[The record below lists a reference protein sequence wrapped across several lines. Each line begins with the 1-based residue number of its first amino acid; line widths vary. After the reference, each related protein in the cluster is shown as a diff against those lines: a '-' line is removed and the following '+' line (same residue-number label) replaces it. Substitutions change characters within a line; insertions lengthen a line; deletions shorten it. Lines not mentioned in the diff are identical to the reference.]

1 MPDLRYAAYPA
12 AILYEL
18 GKEPGTGADAQPP
31 AQLKALKQLL
41 WGDELVVLGTSDD
54 GRYLK
59 VFARKE
65 RGWMRVEDTLAD
77 RLLEVVFVDIG
88 QGDGALVIT
97 PDNRRYIVDAG
108 KGDNMTRFLRWR
120 FGFKETTTF
129 EAAVLSHSDLDHYG
143 GFDALF
149 KERNVHFNCV
159 YTNGLMER
167 AADKASLVL
176 GAPVASDG
184 QRYITG
190 LVTSLDE
197 FRAFL
202 DVPEHAAGKRYPT
215 MLGQAFKDGKFD
227 DLRMLDETDTYLPGH
242 EPGEDLVVR
251 VLGPVPETVAGKKA
265 LRWFGDVGKTKN
277 GHSVALHLRYRGV
290 RLFLG
295 GDLNIESSRHLLAAH
310 TGLDGNPAN
319 AQQEKALIEAARPL
333 FESDIA
339 KACHHGSAD
348 TLLPLI
354 RSINPVA
361 TIISSGDDEPYA
373 HPRADALGAIA
384 KCSRGDRPL
393 LLSTELARSSK
404 EVIKYPEALRAQLR
418 DLAAKI
424 AAAQTD
430 EDRDRAQ
437 AKFEAKIAELDRSV
451 AVYGAINLR
460 TDGEK
465 VVLAYKLERSTPTR
479 GWDIYQLEPDD
490 EGALVYRSKYD

>member
-1 MPDLRYAAYPA
+1 M
-12 AILYEL
+12 
-18 GKEPGTGADAQPP
+18 
-31 AQLKALKQLL
+31 
-41 WGDELVVLGTSDD
+41 
-54 GRYLK
+54 
-59 VFARKE
+59 
-65 RGWMRVEDTLAD
+65 
-77 RLLEVVFVDIG
+77 
-88 QGDGALVIT
+88 
-97 PDNRRYIVDAG
+97 
-108 KGDNMTRFLRWR
+108 
-120 FGFKETTTF
+120 TTF
-129 EAAVLSHSDLDHYG
+129 DAAVLSHSDLDHYG
-143 GFDALF
+143 GFGALF
-149 KERNVHFNCV
+149 EERNVHFNRI

-167 AADKASLVL
+167 AAGKAGLVL
-176 GAPVASDG
+176 GTPVAENG
-184 QRYITG
+184 QRFITD
-190 LVTSLDE
+190 LVTSLEE

-202 DVPEHAAGKRYPT
+202 DMPELAAGKRYPT
-215 MLGQAFKDGKFD
+215 MLGQALKNGKFD
-227 DLRMLDETDTYLPGH
+227 DLRMLDASHTFMPGH
-242 EPGEDLVVR
+242 EPGEELVVK
-251 VLGPVPETVAGKKA
+251 VLGPVPETVAGRKA

-277 GHSVALHLRYRGV
+277 GHSVALHLAYRGV
-290 RLFLG
+290 RIFLG

-319 AQQEKALIEAARPL
+319 AQQEQALIEAARPW

-354 RSINPVA
+354 KSINPIA

-404 EVIKYPEALRAQLR
+404 ELIKYPEALREQLR

-424 AAAQTD
+424 AAALSD

-465 VVLAYKLERSTPTR
+465 VVLAYKLERSTPAR
-479 GWDIYQLEPDD
+479 GWDIYQLEPDA
-490 EGALVYRSKYD
+490 EGELVYKSRYD